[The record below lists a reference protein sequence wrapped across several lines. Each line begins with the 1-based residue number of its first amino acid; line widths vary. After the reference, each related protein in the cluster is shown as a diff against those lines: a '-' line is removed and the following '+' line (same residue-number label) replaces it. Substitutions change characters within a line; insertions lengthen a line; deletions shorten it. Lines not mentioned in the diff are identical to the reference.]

1 MNPPLTAPVKNSGLA
16 IWSLVLGILG
26 LVFLVLCI
34 GPLFAIPAVICGHI
48 AYGRIKRSAGAI
60 GGEGL
65 ALAGLITGY
74 IAIALGVVMIP
85 FLAAIAIPN
94 FVKAKATAQR
104 NSCINN
110 LRTIDRAKQQWAL
123 EHSKSADD
131 TPTPEDLNPYI
142 TGGYEHLHC
151 VAGGEYT
158 IGKVSEPP
166 TCSIPSHAFANS
178 PTEVSPYPQSNPRR
192 SQSPRID
199 LLTHSNNIMS
209 NSQLREVFQ
218 KNRCLTYLR
227 QIDSAKRI
235 WALRNHKQP
244 GDVPTVEDITP
255 YLPAHQMPACPG
267 GGTYEIG
274 AIGEDPTCSV
284 ADHQLHKTP

>member
-1 MNPPLTAPVKNSGLA
+1 MNTPLTTPARNSNLA

-34 GPLFAIPAVICGHI
+34 GPLFAIPAVICGHM
-48 AYGRIKRSAGAI
+48 AFGRIKRSGGVI
-60 GGEGL
+60 GGESL
-65 ALAGLITGY
+65 ALAGIITGY
-74 IAIALGVVMIP
+74 VTIALGIVLIP

-94 FVKAKATAQR
+94 FVKARATAQK
-104 NSCINN
+104 NVCINN
-110 LRTIDRAKQQWAL
+110 LRAIDRAKQQWAL

-142 TGGYEHLHC
+142 PGGYDHLHC
-151 VAGGEYT
+151 PADGEYT

-166 TCSIPSHAFANS
+166 TCSIPDHTLSDHPAGLS
-178 PTEVSPYPQSNPRR
+178 LSPYRQSNPRR

-199 LLTHSNNIMS
+199 FLTHSNNIMA
-209 NSQLREVFQ
+209 NPQLREMFQ
-218 KNRCLTYLR
+218 KNRCALYLR

-235 WALRNHKQP
+235 WALRNHKQA
-244 GDVPTVEDITP
+244 GDVPTADDITP
-255 YLPAHQMPACPG
+255 YLPGRQMPVCPG

-274 AIGEDPTCSV
+274 AIGRSNL
-284 ADHQLHKTP
+284 LHRRPSTS